1 MKTPSIHAAIPA
13 SSPTPTDK
21 SVDIEEYQRILTHS
35 VKLRSHLEVL
45 VWLQGD
51 MQRYLPHDIMI
62 AAWGNFANGHVQ
74 HDIIS
79 IVNGVRSQHSNGS
92 ILTPLLVQLFAN
104 WLAHDKQAFV
114 YNGVDLDPFLE
125 PETSNHS
132 LGKALRAMRYALV
145 HGIKD
150 ARGSHDCL
158 YLALSSQDDF
168 SASACDT
175 LTQVLPY
182 IDHALRQVEHL
193 PHQSGIPRL
202 AHAPLQNGHL
212 LTSRELE
219 IVQWIA
225 MGKTNFEIGSILDL
239 SLYTV
244 KNHVQRIFRKLN
256 VSNRAQAVSVLNP
269 QSDVQG

>member
-1 MKTPSIHAAIPA
+1 MKTPSIQAAQPA
-13 SSPTPTDK
+13 SFPTPADRT
-21 SVDIEEYQRILTHS
+21 SDIEAYQRILTHS

-62 AAWGNFANGHVQ
+62 AAWGNFTNGQVQ

-104 WLAHDKQAFV
+104 WLAHDRQAFV

-125 PETSNHS
+125 PETSAHS
-132 LGKALRAMRYALV
+132 LGTALRAMRYALV

-158 YLALSSQDDF
+158 YLALSSREDF
-168 SASACDT
+168 SAGSCDT

-193 PHQSGIPRL
+193 PHQSGIARV
-202 AHAPLQNGHL
+202 AEAPALHGHL
-212 LTSRELE
+212 LTPREVE
-219 IVQWIA
+219 ILQWIA
-225 MGKTNFEIGSILDL
+225 MGKTNSEIGSILDL

-269 QSDVQG
+269 KNEV